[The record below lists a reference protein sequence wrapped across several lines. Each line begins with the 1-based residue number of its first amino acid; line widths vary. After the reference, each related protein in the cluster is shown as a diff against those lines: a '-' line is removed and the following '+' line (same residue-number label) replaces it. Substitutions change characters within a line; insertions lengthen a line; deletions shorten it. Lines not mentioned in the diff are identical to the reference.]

1 MTEMIY
7 GVPSRAMDD
16 PIIPRWWRNVDRW
29 SLIAVFV
36 LFFIGLL
43 LGMAASPPL
52 AESNQKPHFY
62 YVYRQAFF
70 WNNFIIAYGFYF
82 NDAIDYGKTPLI
94 IWFCNWYN
102 INHVTPYFRD

>member
-7 GVPSRAMDD
+7 GVPTRAMDD

-52 AESNQKPHFY
+52 AESNQKPYFY
-62 YVYRQAFF
+62 YVYKA
-70 WNNFIIAYGFYF
+70 
-82 NDAIDYGKTPLI
+82 
-94 IWFCNWYN
+94 
-102 INHVTPYFRD
+102 

>member
-7 GVPSRAMDD
+7 GVPTRAMDD

-52 AESNQKPHFY
+52 AESNQNPIFTM
-62 YVYRQAFF
+62 
-70 WNNFIIAYGFYF
+70 FI
-82 NDAIDYGKTPLI
+82 GKL
-94 IWFCNWYN
+94 FLE
-102 INHVTPYFRD
+102 